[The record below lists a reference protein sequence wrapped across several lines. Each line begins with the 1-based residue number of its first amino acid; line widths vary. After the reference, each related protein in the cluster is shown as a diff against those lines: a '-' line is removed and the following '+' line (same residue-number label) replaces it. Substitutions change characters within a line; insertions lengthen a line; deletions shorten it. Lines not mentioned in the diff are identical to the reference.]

1 MGQLVAVQHKRGAS
15 GGLVF
20 AKALGL
26 CLDLGEPAWGADTA
40 RSSLPA
46 LIIPPR
52 STAII
57 PPSQV
62 DVFCVKEV
70 NLFFYLEWFRFIAV
84 VVFSTLKL

>member
-26 CLDLGEPAWGADTA
+26 CLDLGEPARGPEAG
-40 RSSLPA
+40 RNSLPN
-46 LIIPPR
+46 LTIPPR
-52 STAII
+52 STAMI

-62 DVFCVKEV
+62 SKC
-70 NLFFYLEWFRFIAV
+70 R
-84 VVFSTLKL
+84 